1 MMRGSLRT
9 CSWVL
14 RARLGLTGG
23 RHREGAARLLRR
35 ARGNVTE
42 REKEGNWAGNFA
54 HHAQGMMTG
63 QRVERRRQQG
73 GLATAAAR
81 AALRQAGTQAPGAAR
96 LLWQLSLVNKRHV
109 RAKIVHG

>member
-9 CSWVL
+9 CSWDL

-35 ARGNVTE
+35 ARGDATE
-42 REKEGNWAGNFA
+42 CEKEENWARYSA
-54 HHAQGMMTG
+54 YHAQGMTTG
-63 QRVERRRQQG
+63 PRVERRRQQG

-81 AALRQAGTQAPGAAR
+81 AALR
-96 LLWQLSLVNKRHV
+96 
-109 RAKIVHG
+109 